1 MYNVTSFQLP
11 AVESNGLVH
20 GGQIFILQLCLSIK
34 IKLVI
39 LVLLSFFLL
48 ITRPF
53 YNMFPINKTNNSL
66 FVFEFGLPVNFP
78 KSVAGL
84 YFFRLYTTPMSDK
97 IEETYFP
104 IGYLVYI
111 LCGIPDTTKLFL
123 LIILPQGVQVLFKG
137 YHFVFQSTTFCSPSV
152 FHFHVVTV

>member
-78 KSVAGL
+78 KSVEGL

-97 IEETYFP
+97 IEETIFSNW
-104 IGYLVYI
+104 LS
-111 LCGIPDTTKLFL
+111 GIPHEKINRCLTDINRCLTDTENQFYKILVVSVKYRLYRLNIGLLKFL
-123 LIILPQGVQVLFKG
+123 P
-137 YHFVFQSTTFCSPSV
+137 
-152 FHFHVVTV
+152 